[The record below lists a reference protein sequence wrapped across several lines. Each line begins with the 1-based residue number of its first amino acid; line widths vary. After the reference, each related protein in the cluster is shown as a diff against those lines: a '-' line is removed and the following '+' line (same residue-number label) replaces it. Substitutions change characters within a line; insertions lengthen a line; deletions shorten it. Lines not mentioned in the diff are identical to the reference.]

1 MTEGARPIRFLFLVL
16 PASLPFYLLDFL
28 APAQAL
34 AVTAP
39 LIAVVIAMR
48 IAIGIVYA
56 RGRQSLPQAV
66 IIHGMY
72 NLCAMR
78 LFSNSGSSYDPLS
91 FAAALWLDLAIYFFS
106 IA

>member
-16 PASLPFYLLDFL
+16 PASLPFYLLDLL

-48 IAIGIVYA
+48 IAW
-56 RGRQSLPQAV
+56 P
-66 IIHGMY
+66 
-72 NLCAMR
+72 
-78 LFSNSGSSYDPLS
+78 SGWIWRFTF
-91 FAAALWLDLAIYFFS
+91 FA